1 MELPRH
7 ILGRYIEH
15 RRRDLKECLSSLKRH
30 QYEKIEKVGHQ
41 LKGNG
46 TTFGHPELSSIGE
59 KLEESARDQNME
71 MLGKSLEEFSDWV
84 KNLH

>member
-1 MELPRH
+1 MELPLH

-15 RRRDLKECLSSLKRH
+15 RKRDFQQCLYSLKRH
-30 QYEKIEKVGHQ
+30 QYKNIEKVGHQ

-46 TTFGHPELSSIGE
+46 ATFGHPELSSIGK
-59 KLEESARDQNME
+59 KLEEAAQEKDIDNLKESM
-71 MLGKSLEEFSDWV
+71 KEFSDWV